1 MVRDIGADKGRFVF
15 WRGSSYLPYFEAKG
29 GKWFVPELTE
39 RQGDGPRE
47 RPDNVNTYS
56 VARIIESSPARVVIH
71 WRYLPKFEG
80 TNPHYNAVNL
90 PKHLK
95 NLGGKPPTHL
105 VDAARFVDEYFT
117 ITPDGKVTRTFKP
130 GTAKYNDWIAPR
142 NFTVQELRLTGK
154 GVAVES
160 TKPPRR
166 PRRPSQSLAARST
179 TKSSSLP

>member
-1 MVRDIGADKGRFVF
+1 MKASLALTLLLAALAPARAEFCAYYTKIHSGEAFEEFSRTGPEADIVVRDIGPDHGRFVF

-56 VARIIESSPARVVIH
+56 VARIIESSPTKVVIH

-95 NLGGKPPTHL
+95 ESRRQ
-105 VDAARFVDEYFT
+105 AAR
-117 ITPDGKVTRTFKP
+117 TPRG
-130 GTAKYNDWIAPR
+130 
-142 NFTVQELRLTGK
+142 
-154 GVAVES
+154 
-160 TKPPRR
+160 RR
-166 PRRPSQSLAARST
+166 PLRR
-179 TKSSSLP
+179 